1 VLPPPPRP
9 PRRARR
15 PPRPLW
21 LAGEY
26 QRHGVL
32 SECGWRVRARV
43 AHVCVLG
50 GGAVA
55 QQD

>member
-9 PRRARR
+9 PRRGRR

-21 LAGEY
+21 LAGDY